1 MKHSPVRYVKAS
13 VAISAYG
20 SALAMFALAWLSYQI
35 SGSLLI
41 SILVLSA
48 GALPSLVLMKT
59 SAEITQRFDV
69 RVLCANLLWIKVGVF
84 VLLALLIQL
93 GYISVWLLLIGA
105 LFVGVLIALFT
116 PSYNLILRSVAP
128 PGQLDKLDASLATWV
143 AGATIIGLISGGL
156 LMNTLGAPAVFLIN
170 SSTYLPMIFVFMRLP
185 AVDTKKPIDHDS
197 EMGLRATIG
206 LISGTSLLRRVV
218 LFTVIFQLLA
228 WPLTRIF
235 QHVAK
240 LVLDNPLT
248 FSMLLVSFQIG
259 ALLVGPVLTISEK
272 RATYSKIVQRTSLI
286 LVLALILVAVA
297 GELPGG
303 AVQLAL
309 IMVVLIP
316 FGLAVNLSA
325 ALLQACMQ
333 VGSPDT
339 REPAILAIYAGCI
352 SLVGFIGTLAI
363 SALVSF
369 VSLWIILAVEGVL
382 LGLLMIVANRTRW
395 FADLDAAESDAGT
408 TAIDR
413 IRRHHNG
420 RLRYGFASFGHSLE
434 PLSVGHHRTR
444 EEAHG
449 AGRAADPGNPPV
461 SGTGL
466 TNPPG

>member
-1 MKHSPVRYVKAS
+1 MVDSPVRQVKAS

-35 SGSLLI
+35 SGSLLV

-48 GALPSLVLMKT
+48 GALPSLLLMKT
-59 SAEITQRFDV
+59 SASITQRFDV
-69 RVLCANLLWIKVGVF
+69 RALCANLLWVKVAVF
-84 VLLALLIQL
+84 VLLSLLIQL

-143 AGATIIGLISGGL
+143 AGATIVGLISGGL
-156 LMNTLGAPAVFLIN
+156 LMDSLGAPAVFLIN
-170 SSTYLPMIFVFMRLP
+170 SATYLPMIFVLKRLP
-185 AVDTKKPIDHDS
+185 TVDAKKPLGHDS

-218 LFTVIFQLLA
+218 LFTIIFQLLA

-240 LVLDNPLT
+240 LVLDNPIT
-248 FSMLLVSFQIG
+248 FSLLLVSFQIG
-259 ALLVGPVLTISEK
+259 ALLVGPVLTMTEK
-272 RATYSKIVQRTSLI
+272 RSTYSTIVQRTSLV

-297 GELPGG
+297 GGLPSG
-303 AVQLAL
+303 VIQLAL
-309 IMVVLIP
+309 IMIVLIP

-339 REPAILAIYAGCI
+339 REPAVLAIYAGCI
-352 SLVGFIGTLAI
+352 SLVGFIGTLGI
-363 SALVSF
+363 SALVSV
-369 VSLWIILAVEGVL
+369 VSVWIILAIEGVL
-382 LGLLMIVANRTRW
+382 LGLLMIVAARTHW
-395 FADLDAAESDAGT
+395 FADLDAAETDAGT
-408 TAIDR
+408 NATDR

-444 EEAHG
+444 EELHR
-449 AGRAADPGNPPV
+449 AGQAAEADGPTTD
-461 SGTGL
+461 GTDSAKPAG
-466 TNPPG
+466 

>member
-197 EMGLRATIG
+197 EMGLRATLS
-206 LISGTSLLRRVV
+206 LI
-218 LFTVIFQLLA
+218 
-228 WPLTRIF
+228 
-235 QHVAK
+235 H
-240 LVLDNPLT
+240 
-248 FSMLLVSFQIG
+248 
-259 ALLVGPVLTISEK
+259 ISE
-272 RATYSKIVQRTSLI
+272 
-286 LVLALILVAVA
+286 
-297 GELPGG
+297 P
-303 AVQLAL
+303 
-309 IMVVLIP
+309 
-316 FGLAVNLSA
+316 
-325 ALLQACMQ
+325 
-333 VGSPDT
+333 T
-339 REPAILAIYAGCI
+339 RPY
-352 SLVGFIGTLAI
+352 
-363 SALVSF
+363 
-369 VSLWIILAVEGVL
+369 
-382 LGLLMIVANRTRW
+382 
-395 FADLDAAESDAGT
+395 
-408 TAIDR
+408 
-413 IRRHHNG
+413 
-420 RLRYGFASFGHSLE
+420 
-434 PLSVGHHRTR
+434 
-444 EEAHG
+444 
-449 AGRAADPGNPPV
+449 
-461 SGTGL
+461 
-466 TNPPG
+466 